1 MQIGKACDIMAFMG
15 MLQNLLPWIQITL
28 SAILIITILLQQNA
42 SSAGAAF
49 GGGESVS
56 LHTTRR
62 GFEKVL
68 FITTIV
74 LAILFAISAVVAIIL

>member
-1 MQIGKACDIMAFMG
+1 MG
-15 MLQNLLPWIQITL
+15 IIQNLLPWIQITL
-28 SAILIITILLQQNA
+28 SVILILTILLQQNS

-49 GGGESVS
+49 GGGESGT

-74 LAILFAISAVVAIIL
+74 VAVLFAVSAVFAVIL